1 MSNFTLKYLT
11 FNLLSYFQ
19 MLFPPG
25 QFKKKSRKN
34 HLKKKQIY
42 VKVLARF

>member
-34 HLKKKQIY
+34 HFKKNKSMLKC
-42 VKVLARF
+42 